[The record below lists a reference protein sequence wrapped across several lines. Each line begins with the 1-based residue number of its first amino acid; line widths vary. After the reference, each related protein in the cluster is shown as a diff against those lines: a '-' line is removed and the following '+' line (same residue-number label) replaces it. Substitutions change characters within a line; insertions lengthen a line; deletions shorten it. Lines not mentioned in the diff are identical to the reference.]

1 MESHSVVMTDIAS
14 SELFVFSDPRSTA
27 AAAAAWIADRA
38 AAATH
43 LFRVA
48 LSGGTTPGLLYE
60 ELASRKYRSRIE
72 WRRLELFW
80 GDERFVPHNDPRSN
94 YRMARETLLAHA
106 PVLIDHVYPIPTDG
120 DLDNCARRYEAL
132 LKGIYGG
139 DPLALA
145 RPLFDLVLLGLG
157 ADGHTASLLPGTEA
171 LNERTRCVAPVE
183 NGDPPRITLTYP
195 AIRSSA
201 AVLFLVTG
209 REKADVL
216 QRVRE
221 GDASLPATRIQSMG
235 EIVWFVD
242 RDAAA
247 GLAEAA

>member
-1 MESHSVVMTDIAS
+1 MENHSLAMTDIAS

-27 AAAAAWIADRA
+27 AAAASWIADRIA
-38 AAATH
+38 AVTH

-48 LSGGTTPGLLYE
+48 LSGGTTPGLLYD
-60 ELASRKYRSRIE
+60 ELASRKYRNRID
-72 WRRLELFW
+72 WKRLELFW

-106 PVLIDHVYPIPTDG
+106 PVLIDHVHPIPTDG

-132 LKGIYGG
+132 LKRVYGAET
-139 DPLALA
+139 LSLS

-157 ADGHTASLLPGTEA
+157 PDGHTASLLPGTQA
-171 LNERTRCVAPVE
+171 LKERTHCVAPVG
-183 NGDPPRITLTYP
+183 NTDPQRITLTYP

-201 AVLFLVTG
+201 AILFLVTG
-209 REKADVL
+209 ADKADAL
-216 QRVRE
+216 RRVRQ
-221 GDASLPATRIQSMG
+221 GDTSLPAARIQSAG

-242 RDAAA
+242 HDAAA
-247 GLAEAA
+247 SLAEAA